1 MQRIDILKSWEAE
14 VEQEWLGLID
24 ATVAILDRLAERND
38 KPVDTEAVRALNDRT
53 LAVSRRRGELWRQ
66 IAELERRP

>member
-1 MQRIDILKSWEAE
+1 MQRIDTLKSWEAE

-24 ATVAILDRLAERND
+24 ATIAVLDRLAERNG
-38 KPVDTEAVRALNDRT
+38 KPTDTEAVRTLNDRT

-66 IAELERRP
+66 IAELEGWP

>member
-14 VEQEWLGLID
+14 VAQEWLSLID
-24 ATVAILDRLAERND
+24 ATIAVLDHLAECND
-38 KPVDTEAVRALNDRT
+38 TPADTVAFRSLNDRT

-66 IAELERRP
+66 IAELEGRP

>member
-24 ATVAILDRLAERND
+24 ATVAILDRLAARND
-38 KPVDTEAVRALNDRT
+38 KPADTEAVRVLNDRT

-66 IAELERRP
+66 IAELEGRP

>member
-14 VEQEWLGLID
+14 VEQEWLDLID
-24 ATVAILDRLAERND
+24 ATIAVLDRLAERND

-66 IAELERRP
+66 IAELEGRP

>member
-24 ATVAILDRLAERND
+24 ATIAVLDRLAELND
-38 KPVDTEAVRALNDRT
+38 KPADREAVRALNDRT

-66 IAELERRP
+66 IAELEGRP

>member
-53 LAVSRRRGELWRQ
+53 LAISRRRGELWRQ
-66 IAELERRP
+66 IAELEGRP